1 MRKARF
7 LSAWLITS
15 AFFHCFILIPRGSVT
30 DGTLFNCFI
39 LIPRSL
45 GVVVSNIGL
54 LSESNRTDYALQ
66 GEHASLHCH
75 YQTAPDETVSSV
87 RWEFKHRGSEES
99 DEVYVWRP
107 NRRPVARGIFFGRTD
122 VSNTDPSVIIIRQ
135 AHMDMEGKYRCVVQ
149 TNEMSGYTD
158 FQLIVI
164 VDACQENVWTTELDM
179 DTCADTIYMH
189 CVGLFPKPS
198 ASCGVYNG
206 DTSTFLTSAPF
217 DRIVTLR
224 NSTYEITLTNQ
235 YFIRDWTSYTNIYF
249 KCFFVIDGTSW
260 RRGITYKLF
269 GEYGCDPVPPQPGP
283 GTYNMTEEKSC
294 WNRPR
299 EGAMVHYSCNS
310 SKVLRGPET
319 LVCRNGSWLPE
330 SPTWAGSPEPY
341 CNTAPSMK
349 LYFLVRWISLAIVI
363 GSNLF

>member
-15 AFFHCFILIPRGSVT
+15 AFFH
-30 DGTLFNCFI
+30 CFI

-341 CNTAPSMK
+341 CKHQQYNIMQILQNSYQREMVRGYQNHPPGQAVQNHTAIQPQ
-349 LYFLVRWISLAIVI
+349 V
-363 GSNLF
+363 